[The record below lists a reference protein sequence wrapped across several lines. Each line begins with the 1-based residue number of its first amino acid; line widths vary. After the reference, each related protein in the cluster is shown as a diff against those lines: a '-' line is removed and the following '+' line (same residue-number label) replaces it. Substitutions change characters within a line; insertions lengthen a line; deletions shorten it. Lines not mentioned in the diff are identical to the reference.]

1 MWAHLTILM
10 MALMALAS
18 GPPGVQCSKDGYNI
32 YKDLILRGKFDA
44 LEGADEQLDA
54 EEVSSSPKLYF
65 YRTPLLVQP
74 NDGFDYVI
82 GRDAVEEPLQAVDA
96 EAVSEGNPKSGGPRD
111 RFPLPRTL
119 AKRDTGPRHAYTSF
133 SSEASDD
140 TTVLSKRGPGSI
152 LTWALSS
159 KRPLVQSD
167 LRQLNFLHPG
177 VGGPTSFIAT
187 MGKREYSL
195 Q

>member
-1 MWAHLTILM
+1 MFM

-18 GPPGVQCSKDGYNI
+18 GPSAVHCSKDGYNI
-32 YKDLILRGKFDA
+32 YKDFILRGKFDGM
-44 LEGADEQLDA
+44 EGVDEGA
-54 EEVSSSPKLYF
+54 EEVSSTPKLYF

-74 NDGFDYVI
+74 NDGIDYVI
-82 GRDAVEEPLQAVDA
+82 GRDALEEPLQRVDA
-96 EAVSEGNPKSGGPRD
+96 EAVSEGNPKSGSPRD

-119 AKRDTGPRHAYTSF
+119 VKRDIGPRHTYTGL
-133 SSEASDD
+133 SSGTSDD
-140 TTVLSKRGPGSI
+140 ATVLSKRGPGSI

-167 LRQLNFLHPG
+167 LRHPG